1 MKICFGERKIS
12 LDRYTLEFVEEF
24 VWNLDSHEKMD
35 VKASEDEAE
44 KEKNVWLEE
53 ENLLITDNLISM
65 DHKFEKEW

>member
-12 LDRYTLEFVEEF
+12 LDRYTLDFVEEF

-53 ENLLITDNLISM
+53 ENLLIIDNLIST
-65 DHKFEKEW
+65 DCKFEKEW